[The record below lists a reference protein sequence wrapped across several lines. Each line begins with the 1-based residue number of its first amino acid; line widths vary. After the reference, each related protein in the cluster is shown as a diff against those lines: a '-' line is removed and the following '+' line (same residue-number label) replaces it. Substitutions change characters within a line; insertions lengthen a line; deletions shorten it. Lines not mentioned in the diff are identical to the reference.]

1 MPSILV
7 QSTDVA
13 DGSTTSPLQG
23 SVYEYLPFD
32 ALLEFGV
39 YSDTSDVFTLT
50 VFSGSDVLMQ
60 SSAMPILATTTPIL
74 YPDHMYLMDVASAGE
89 RISIQAVNGT
99 GSAASFRSLVR
110 ITPL

>member
-7 QSTDVA
+7 QTTAAA

-32 ALLEFGV
+32 ALLEFAV
-39 YSDTSDVFTLT
+39 YADTSDVFTLT

-60 SSAMPILATTTPIL
+60 SSAMPVLGTSSPIL
-74 YPDHMYLMDVASAGE
+74 YPDHYYLQDVAAAGE
-89 RISIQAVNGT
+89 RISVQAVNGT
-99 GSAASFRSLVR
+99 GSAADFRTLVR